1 MTVGSTDTV
10 TVSGEDTSVR
20 LDRWFKR
27 HYPALGHGHL
37 EKLLRTG
44 RIRVDGRRARSSDRV
59 APGQTIRL
67 PPLDQMAAPAAQ
79 AASQQVLPGDEAML
93 RDAVLHRD
101 DALILLNKPP
111 GLAVQ
116 GGSGTERHLDGL
128 LNALRFSSDERP
140 RLVHRLDKE
149 TSGVLVLARTAA
161 AAAFLARAFRE
172 KTTRKIYWAVVVGLP
187 KLRQGR
193 IDLPLAKLP
202 GREGERVRADAEDGK
217 HAVTY
222 YHVVDDVGGKAS
234 WLALLPV
241 TGRTHQ
247 LRAHCAAIGTP
258 ILGDAKYGAA
268 AAHLAGVPGAKRV
281 HLHARSLAIPH
292 PLGGTLRVTAPLP
305 RHMRQS
311 WKFFGFAND
320 VADPFAD
327 LSL

>member
-1 MTVGSTDTV
+1 MIATDTV
-10 TVSGEDTSVR
+10 TVAGEDESIR

-27 HYPALGHGHL
+27 HYPALGHSRL
-37 EKLLRTG
+37 ERLLRTG
-44 RIRVDGRRARSSDRV
+44 RIRVDGKRAHSGDRV
-59 APGQTIRL
+59 APGQAIRI
-67 PPLDQMAAPAAQ
+67 PPLDEMTAPAPHVSRPVSA
-79 AASQQVLPGDEAML
+79 GDEAML

-101 DALILLNKPP
+101 DAVIVLNKPA

-116 GGSGTERHLDGL
+116 GGSGTERHLDGML
-128 LNALRFSSDERP
+128 DARRFGSDVRP

-149 TSGVLVLARTAA
+149 TSGVLVLARTVA
-161 AAAFLARAFRE
+161 AAAFLTRAFRE
-172 KTTRKIYWAVVVGLP
+172 KTTRKIYWAIVVGLP

-202 GREGERVRADAEDGK
+202 GREGERVRADAEEGK
-217 HAVTY
+217 RAITY
-222 YHVVDDVGGKAS
+222 YHVAESVGSEAS
-234 WLALLPV
+234 WLALFPV

-268 AAHLAGVPGAKRV
+268 AGHLAGVPGLRKL

-305 RHMRQS
+305 THLRQS
-311 WKFFGFAND
+311 WEFFGFADD
-320 VADPFAD
+320 VEDLFAD
-327 LSL
+327 LAT